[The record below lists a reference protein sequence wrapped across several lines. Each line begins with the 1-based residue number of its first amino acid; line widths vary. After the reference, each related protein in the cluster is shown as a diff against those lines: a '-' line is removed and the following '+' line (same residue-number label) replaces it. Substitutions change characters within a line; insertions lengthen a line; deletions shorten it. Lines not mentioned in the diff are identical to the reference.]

1 MKAIVHFTQTNGMK
15 DEFHFEGT
23 PEAIREA
30 AIRELT
36 ARGCDLSLAWT
47 EEVHESRFAQV

>member
-1 MKAIVHFTQTNGMK
+1 MKAIVHFTQTNGME

-30 AIRELT
+30 AIRELN